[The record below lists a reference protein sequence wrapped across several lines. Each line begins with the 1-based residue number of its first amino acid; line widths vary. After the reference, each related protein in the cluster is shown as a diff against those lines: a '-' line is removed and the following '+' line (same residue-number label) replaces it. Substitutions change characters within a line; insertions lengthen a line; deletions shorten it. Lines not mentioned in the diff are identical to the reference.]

1 MNARI
6 LVVDDDPISREVAVS
21 QLGADGHEVM
31 QAEDGVVALEML
43 HSSRPDVVLLDVDM
57 PNLDGFGVLRRMATG
72 AASDVPILVL
82 TGRESSADAMRAL
95 ELGALDYLRKPVDAV
110 ELTARVRAALRLKRV
125 QDELR
130 RANVEL
136 EDAVRTDMLTSL
148 PNRRHVVE
156 HLART
161 ASAARRQRTLMSL
174 LMVDV
179 DHFKRINDSEGH
191 AGGDSVLRE
200 IAARIRRVLRTED
213 MAGRWGGEEFLLVL
227 PATDLEGAWRLA
239 ERVRE
244 AVSDVPITVGDDRE
258 ILVTVSIGCAEGHG
272 DDLDDHLR
280 RADRALYDAK
290 AAGRNRVARDTT
302 FAA

>member
-1 MNARI
+1 MGRI
-6 LVVDDDPISREVAVS
+6 LVVDDDPVSRQVVVS
-21 QLGADGHEVM
+21 QLEADGHEVT
-31 QAEDGVVALEML
+31 QAEDGVIALEMVR
-43 HSSRPDVVLLDVDM
+43 SSRPDVVLLDVEM
-57 PNLDGFGVLRRMATG
+57 PNLDGYGVLARLTSG
-72 AASDVPILVL
+72 APGDIPVIVL
-82 TGRESSADAMRAL
+82 TGRDSGSDATRAI
-95 ELGALDYLRKPVDAV
+95 ELGALDYLRKPVEAV
-110 ELTARVRAALRLKRV
+110 ELRARVRAALRLKDV

-179 DHFKRINDSEGH
+179 DHFKRVNDTEGH
-191 AGGDSVLRE
+191 AGGDCVLHE
-200 IAARIRRVLRTED
+200 IAARIRAMLRTED

-227 PATDLEGAWRLA
+227 PATDLDGGWRLA
-239 ERVRE
+239 ERIRE
-244 AVSDVPITVGDDRE
+244 AVSGTPIAVAEGRE
-258 ILVTVSIGCAEGHG
+258 IVVTVSIGCAEGHG
-272 DDLDDHLR
+272 DDIDDHLR
-280 RADRALYDAK
+280 RADRALDDAK
-290 AAGRNRVARDTT
+290 AAGRNCVARDTT